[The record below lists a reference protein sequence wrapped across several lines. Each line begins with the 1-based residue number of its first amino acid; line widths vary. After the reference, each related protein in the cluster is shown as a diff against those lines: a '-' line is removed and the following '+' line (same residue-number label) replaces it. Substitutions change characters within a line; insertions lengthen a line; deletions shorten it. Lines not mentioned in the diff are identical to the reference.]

1 MRLILRYRSRK
12 GISGTLS
19 SKCPKKITLPRGST
33 KDPNPTP
40 NTTQSNSPSI
50 PTMMTTSATM
60 SSASHHS
67 ATTTSTNTLTP
78 TIPIN
83 KLAFM
88 HPLANNLSQQSDSS
102 PTTHQPIT
110 VLKLRNTSNLHNAV
124 PIATM
129 SQSINP
135 PIVTCN
141 RNLYKSTHA

>member
-1 MRLILRYRSRK
+1 MRLMLRYRSRK
-12 GISGTLS
+12 EISGTLS
-19 SKCPKKITLPRGST
+19 SKCSKKTILPGDSA

-40 NTTQSNSPSI
+40 NTTQSKSPSI
-50 PTMMTTSATM
+50 PKMMIPSATI
-60 SSASHHS
+60 SSASHHW
-67 ATTTSTNTLTP
+67 ATTTSTKTLTP
-78 TIPIN
+78 TIPIH
-83 KLAFM
+83 KLAFI
-88 HPLANNLSQQSDSS
+88 HPQANSLSRQSDSS
-102 PTTHQPIT
+102 PTTHQLIT